1 LYEEIVVDYEEER
14 RKLFQAIQG
23 FIDDFAT
30 YGDNQVLILMLKCLG
45 ELSQLFGV
53 ELTKSKLVDQCAIA
67 FNQPDFRVRI
77 EALRAIAM
85 MAMRLG
91 QHKFQQNV
99 VLLLN
104 LLTDSEDLVVIE
116 AIKMFNQFVKMRL
129 LNQEDCLVVFQ
140 IMYPYLLHPNRQM
153 REGTVNF
160 IVLIWKMLSPEEF
173 YCQVRGRIRELLK
186 DEEDIYEVSKA
197 SDILD
202 RLRPPL
208 QPRIMVNF
216 LSDK

>member
-1 LYEEIVVDYEEER
+1 
-14 RKLFQAIQG
+14 
-23 FIDDFAT
+23 
-30 YGDNQVLILMLKCLG
+30 MLKCLG

-140 IMYPYLLHPNRQM
+140 IMYPYLMHPNRQM

-208 QPRIMVNF
+208 QPRIMVNY